1 MLFNNTLEDIV
12 TSYNNEVDDLV
23 LCHKND
29 GGGKARSKSGLAFEN
44 FLENICD
51 VNGLVAKRN
60 DYKKS
65 EIIDGE
71 QLDKLQVDKHC
82 YRDNVLVKMIESKTY
97 LDACYLKRAVDDFID
112 LHSSPDVP
120 DNLEYSIVTGQEC
133 VAENALKYHTAKF
146 KRATGKDLKVFI
158 LNQHKKRNG
167 NKAIYMEEYRNNF
180 NLDMSEVE
188 VLVEWLQK

>member
-1 MLFNNTLEDIV
+1 MKSMKETVE
-12 TSYNNEVDDLV
+12 TYNNEVDNLV

-44 FLENICD
+44 FLESVCD

-112 LHSSPDVP
+112 LLNSPDVP
-120 DNLEYSIVTGQEC
+120 DNLDYSIVTGQEC

-167 NKAIYMEEYRNNF
+167 NKAIYMEEYRKDF
-180 NLDMSEVE
+180 DLDMNVVNEF
-188 VLVEWLQK
+188 VEWLQK

>member
-1 MLFNNTLEDIV
+1 MKDIIK
-12 TSYNNEVDDLV
+12 TYNNEVDALS
-23 LCHKND
+23 LLHKNE

-44 FLENICD
+44 FLESICD

-71 QLDKLQVDKHC
+71 QFDKLQVDKHC

-97 LDACYLKRAVDDFID
+97 LDACYLKRAVNDFID
-112 LHSSPDVP
+112 LHNSPDVP
-120 DNLEYSIVTGQEC
+120 DDVEYAIVAGQKC
-133 VAENALKYHTAKF
+133 VADASLGFESAKF
-146 KRATGKDLKVFI
+146 KRSTGKDLKLFV
-158 LNQHKKRNG
+158 LNQHKIRNPK
-167 NKAIYMEEYRNNF
+167 KAIYMEIYRNDF

-188 VLVEWLQK
+188 DFVEWLQK

>member
-1 MLFNNTLEDIV
+1 MKSMKETVE
-12 TSYNNEVDDLV
+12 TYNNEVDNLV

-44 FLENICD
+44 FLESVCD

-97 LDACYLKRAVDDFID
+97 LDACYLKREVDDFID
-112 LHSSPDVP
+112 LHNSPDVP
-120 DNLEYSIVTGQEC
+120 DNLDYSIVTGQEC

-167 NKAIYMEEYRNNF
+167 NKAIYMEEYRKDF
-180 NLDMSEVE
+180 DLDMKVVNEF
-188 VLVEWLQK
+188 VEWLQK

>member
-1 MLFNNTLEDIV
+1 MKSMKETVE
-12 TSYNNEVDDLV
+12 TYNNEVDNLV

-44 FLENICD
+44 FLESVCD

-112 LHSSPDVP
+112 LHNSPDVP
-120 DNLEYSIVTGQEC
+120 DNLDSNECNNIDDVMNKYQERFLELKKILDGIYDKLIIEYHETELRRLT
-133 VAENALKYHTAKF
+133 N
-146 KRATGKDLKVFI
+146 GKERKSSVQIDT
-158 LNQHKKRNG
+158 LN
-167 NKAIYMEEYRNNF
+167 
-180 NLDMSEVE
+180 L
-188 VLVEWLQK
+188 

>member
-1 MLFNNTLEDIV
+1 MNMNEIV
-12 TSYNNEVDDLV
+12 ETYNKEVDALS
-23 LCHKND
+23 LLHKKG
-29 GGGKARSKSGLAFEN
+29 GGGKARNGSGLAFEN
-44 FLENICD
+44 FIGGVCD
-51 VNGLVAKRN
+51 VNNLVAKKN
-60 DYKKS
+60 DYKRS
-65 EIIDGE
+65 EIINGE
-71 QLDKLQVDKHC
+71 QINNLQVDKHC

-112 LHSSPDVP
+112 LHNSPDVP